1 MIQRLVGMRKRKGRA
16 TASALAL
23 CAAALAYGC
32 ARPAPPPVR
41 YLQVDIE
48 TSPIATDPRFATDAI
63 SSRIMELI
71 FDSMVKSDRNGRLVG
86 DLAESIERPDDTRI
100 IFHLKPGIRFSDGR
114 ELTSRDVKFTYDSI
128 LDPWSGSPKRA
139 GLEQLKSIEI
149 PDQHT
154 VVITTARPYAPAL
167 EMGTYGIVPAGT
179 PLPRSSVAVSPL
191 GTGPFTMTKYQRDD
205 SAWLKRNPYRPA
217 PANSPEGIVFKIVPD
232 ATVRALELA
241 EGVCDVA
248 PNNIDPEVLSYLISN
263 PELRLN
269 ETPGTSYAYLLFNF
283 RNPQLRDLRVRRAIA
298 YAIDRAAIVGSYL
311 RGTARIAS
319 GMLVPE
325 NWAYDGKVRSYGY
338 DPEMARQLLDDAG
351 YHADRN
357 GMRALKFTYKTTPEN
372 SRLGEVL
379 QAMLRR
385 VGIRVEIRSN
395 EWATFYSDLANG
407 NFDLASMRWI
417 GINDPNHYYLT
428 FDSLMVPPRG
438 LNRGAYSNP
447 EMDALVEA
455 GMSTIDPASR
465 RSVYRQV
472 QRLAADDLP
481 YVSLWWLQNVTV
493 LNREVAGFEAYP
505 NGSLRSLAS
514 VTLVAPSASEATE

>member
-1 MIQRLVGMRKRKGRA
+1 MIQRLLGMRKRKGWAIAR
-16 TASALAL
+16 ALAL
-23 CAAALAYGC
+23 CAALAIGC
-32 ARPAPPPVR
+32 GRPVPPPAR

-48 TSPIATDPRFATDAI
+48 TSPTSTDPRFATDAI
-63 SSRIMELI
+63 SSRIMELV
-71 FDSMVKSDRNGRLVG
+71 FDSMVKIDRNGRLVG
-86 DLAESIERPDDTRI
+86 DLAESIERPDETRI
-100 IFHLKPGIRFSDGR
+100 IFHLKSGMRFSDGR

-128 LDPWSGSPKRA
+128 LDRWSASPKRA

-149 PDQHT
+149 PDEHT
-154 VVITTARPYAPAL
+154 VVITTVRPYAPAL

-179 PLPRSSVAVSPL
+179 PLPHGSLAVSPP
-191 GTGPFTMTKYQRDD
+191 GTGAFMMTKYLRDD
-205 SAWLKRNPYRPA
+205 SVWLRRNPYRPV
-217 PANSPEGIVFKIVPD
+217 PANSPEGIVFRIVPD
-232 ATVRALELA
+232 GTVRALELA
-241 EGVCDVA
+241 EGLCDVA

-263 PELRLN
+263 PDLRLN
-269 ETPGTSYAYLLFNF
+269 EAPGTSYVYLLFNF

-298 YAIDRAAIVGSYL
+298 YAIDRAAIVVCFL
-311 RGTARIAS
+311 RATARIAT
-319 GMLVPE
+319 GMLAPE
-325 NWAYDGKVRSYGY
+325 NWAYDAKVRSYGY
-338 DPEMARQLLDDAG
+338 DPEMARRLLDEAG

-357 GMRALKFTYKTTPEN
+357 GVRDLKFIYKTTPEN
-372 SRLGEVL
+372 GQLAEVL

-455 GMSTIDPASR
+455 GMSTIEAASR
-465 RSVYRQV
+465 RAVYAQV

-493 LNREVAGFEAYP
+493 LNRAVVGFEPYP

-514 VTLVAPSASEATE
+514 VTLLAPSAFGASE

>member
-1 MIQRLVGMRKRKGRA
+1 MIQRLVEMRKRKGRA
-16 TASALAL
+16 TAVALAL
-23 CAAALAYGC
+23 CVALAFGC
-32 ARPAPPPVR
+32 GRPAPPPAR

-48 TSPIATDPRFATDAI
+48 TSPTATDPRFATDAI

-71 FDSMVKSDRNGRLVG
+71 FDSMVKIDRNGRLVG
-86 DLAESIERPDDTRI
+86 DLAESIERPDDTHI
-100 IFHLKPGIRFSDGR
+100 IFHLKSGMRFSDGR

-128 LDPWSGSPKRA
+128 LDRWSASPKRA

-149 PDQHT
+149 PDEHT
-154 VVITTARPYAPAL
+154 VVITTTRPYAPAL

-179 PLPRSSVAVSPL
+179 PLPHSSVVVSPP
-191 GTGPFTMTKYQRDD
+191 GTGAFRMTKYLHDN
-205 SAWLKRNPYRPA
+205 SAWLERNPYRPA
-217 PANSPEGIVFKIVPD
+217 PNNSPQGIVFKIVPD
-232 ATVRALELA
+232 GTVRTLELA
-241 EGVCDVA
+241 EGICDVA
-248 PNNIDPEVLSYLISN
+248 PNNIDPEILSYLISN
-263 PELRLN
+263 PNLRLN
-269 ETPGTSYAYLLFNF
+269 EAPGTSYVYLLFNF

-311 RGTARIAS
+311 RGTARIAG
-319 GMLVPE
+319 GMLAPE
-325 NWAYDGKVRSYGY
+325 NWAYDANVRSYGY
-338 DPEMARQLLDDAG
+338 DPEMARRLLDDAG

-357 GMRALKFTYKTTPEN
+357 GVRAFKFIYKTTPEN
-372 SRLGEVL
+372 GRLAEVL

-417 GINDPNHYYLT
+417 GIDDPNHYYLT
-428 FDSLMVPPRG
+428 FDSQMLPPRG
-438 LNRGAYSNP
+438 LNRGAYRNP

-455 GMSTIDPASR
+455 GMSTIDGAR
-465 RSVYRQV
+465 RRAIYGQV
-472 QRLAADDLP
+472 QHLAADDLP

-493 LNREVAGFEAYP
+493 LNREVAGFEPYP

-514 VTLVAPSASEATE
+514 VTLVAPPASEASE